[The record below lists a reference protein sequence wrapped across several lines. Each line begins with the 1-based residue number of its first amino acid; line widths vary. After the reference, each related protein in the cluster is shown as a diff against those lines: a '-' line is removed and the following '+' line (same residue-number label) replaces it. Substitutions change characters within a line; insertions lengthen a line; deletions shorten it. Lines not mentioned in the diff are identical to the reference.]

1 MSGQPN
7 PASRANAN
15 VLPLER
21 LKKRSDFLSAAR
33 AFSWATPGLVLQAR
47 KRGDEDAPR
56 VGFTVT
62 KKVGNAVVR
71 NRVKR
76 RLREAVRHNMNTHA
90 RAGYDYV
97 VIGRKGTID
106 TAFTD
111 LENELVFAAGKVHKG
126 ARRSD
131 RPGRR
136 GNNAQSRPQN
146 KRTH

>member
-1 MSGQPN
+1 MSSQPN
-7 PASRANAN
+7 ISSCADASSM
-15 VLPLER
+15 PLER
-21 LKKRSDFLSAAR
+21 LKKRGDFLAAAR

-47 KRGDEDAPR
+47 NRDDQHPPR
-56 VGFTVT
+56 IGFTVT

-76 RLREAVRHNMNTHA
+76 RLREAVRLNMGHHA

-97 VIGRKGTID
+97 VIGRKGTIE
-106 TAFTD
+106 AKFGE
-111 LENELVFAAGKVHKG
+111 LENELVFAADKVHKG

-136 GNNAQSRPQN
+136 AKNAASRPHN